1 MKRILV
7 AAFFML
13 TVLFDSGAKITM
25 PSIFGDN
32 MVLQRQTDVAFWGT
46 AKPSGT
52 VTVTVSWQR
61 GKTVLKA
68 DSEGKWFTRITTPE
82 AGGPYTIT
90 VSDGEKLTF
99 RNVLVGEVW
108 LCSGQS
114 NMEMPV
120 KGFKGQPVE
129 GGIETLLSA
138 RPEVPIRM
146 CTVRKTVS
154 PTPKNDCD
162 VIWMENTADAVAN
175 TSAVGYF
182 FARNLQTALNVPVG
196 IIVSSWGGTL
206 IEPWICRDVFEKEF
220 PSVDLAFLDKAE
232 LPEKSQYK
240 PCTLYNAMIHP
251 LIPYTIKG
259 WIWYQGES
267 NRDMYK
273 DYASLQSSYAAMM
286 RRLWGNE
293 RMPFYFVQIAPYS
306 FKGNADGET
315 AAMFMEAQA
324 RSLDSIPYSGMA
336 TTADIGEKWCIH
348 PSRKQEV
355 AGRLAMMALRQDYGF
370 PLDGVFAPMF
380 DRMVI
385 RKDKKIV
392 LYFKNSECGIG
403 PVNENLPCFE
413 VAGEDRVFHPA
424 VGRVMRGYETIEIT
438 CPDCIES
445 PVAVRYAFHNYAPGI
460 LRNGR
465 GVAVAP
471 FRTDDWPIV
480 YP

>member
-1 MKRILV
+1 MKKVLV
-7 AAFFML
+7 AAFVML
-13 TVLFDSGAKITM
+13 AVLLDSEAKITM

-32 MVLQRQTDVAFWGT
+32 MVLQQKSDVAFWGT
-46 AKPSGT
+46 ATPSGK

-61 GKTVLKA
+61 RKTVLKA
-68 DSEGKWFTRITTPE
+68 DEQGKWFTRIATPD
-82 AGGPYTIT
+82 AGGPYTVT
-90 VSDGEKLTF
+90 VSDGEKVTF

-108 LCSGQS
+108 FCSGQS

-129 GGIETLLSA
+129 GGIDAALSA
-138 RPEVPIRM
+138 RPGIPLRM
-146 CTVRKTVS
+146 CTVSKAVS
-154 PTPKNDCD
+154 SSEQDDCKA
-162 VIWMENTADAVAN
+162 VWLENTTDAVAN
-175 TSAVGYF
+175 TSAVAYF
-182 FARNLQTALNVPVG
+182 FARDLQSALNVPVG
-196 IIVSSWGGTL
+196 IIISSWGGTL
-206 IEPWICRDVFEKEF
+206 IEPWICREVFEKEY
-220 PSVDLAFLDKAE
+220 PSVDLSFLDGPQ
-232 LPEKSQYK
+232 LPVKSQYK
-240 PCTLYNAMIHP
+240 PCTLFNAMVHP

-273 DYASLQSSYAAMM
+273 EYADLQASYAAMM
-286 RRLWGNE
+286 RRLWGNG

-306 FKGNADGET
+306 FKGNPEGET

-324 RSLDSIPYSGMA
+324 KSIGKIPHSGMA

-355 AGRLAMMALRQDYGF
+355 ARRLALMALKQDYGL
-370 PLDGVFAPMF
+370 PLDGAFAP
-380 DRMVI
+380 VY
-385 RKDKKIV
+385 DKMEITQDNRII
-392 LYFKNSECGIG
+392 LHFKNNDCGIG
-403 PVNENLPCFE
+403 PVNEDIRCFE

-424 VGRVMRGYETIEIT
+424 SGRVMRGYDKIEVT
-438 CPDCIES
+438 CPECVDK

-471 FRTDDWPIV
+471 FRTDDWPLAI
-480 YP
+480 P